1 MDVEVLVD
9 GAHRGDQRLTCD
21 LPAEGAREQRLAGD
35 PPEDVLLE
43 PLEFQDL
50 FDLRHVGS
58 PSRDARSG

>member
-9 GAHRGDQRLTCD
+9 RAHRRHQCLTGH
-21 LPAEGAREQRLAGD
+21 LPTEGARKHRLGGD

-50 FDLRHVGS
+50 LDLRHVGS